1 MGGGG
6 SKPRPIQATSQKQ
19 ANHNKVIDQSR
30 DSNSLLQFNWAS
42 FGSGVSSVTIIGV
55 LLVLLFFCWRYNK
68 RANRKQHE
76 AQLHEFAAITGHGP
90 PPGASRSSRNRYRDR
105 DSYPGGSGYPGNP
118 PPSGYSN
125 GPGFP
130 GSPPPGYSGYS
141 GAAPFTAAPPS
152 TIPGPHFGSLGYQ
165 PVPQQPQFSTAQLS
179 AALSSLGSMATLAA
193 PSEDW
198 HRLREVTHPR
208 TRVTYQDEL
217 PESILRRPSS
227 RRAAPVS
234 RPASFHSAHESAQV
248 HQANSAPASPGPVR
262 AGNSTMSPTV
272 RAVLD
277 RLEAE
282 ENAANQLQ

>member
-76 AQLHEFAAITGHGP
+76 AQLHD
-90 PPGASRSSRNRYRDR
+90 RYRDR

-141 GAAPFTAAPPS
+141 GAAPFPAAPPS

-198 HRLREVTHPR
+198 HRLREVNHPR
-208 TRVTYQDEL
+208 SRVTYQDEL

-234 RPASFHSAHESAQV
+234 RPASFHSAHESAQI

-262 AGNSTMSPTV
+262 AGSSTMSPTV